1 MCKLSLITSTAKM
14 TPADLSAVITRT
26 HKTLT
31 RTQKDG
37 WGYSIG
43 GYLEKW
49 DEPQGWQAPNG
60 VQGLLSSLQGAAVDL
75 DAVSV
80 GEYPAPSAPLVAHAR
95 TATCA
100 RGAVNAHPFQD
111 GGWTLAHNG
120 VVEPVRNTKRKSCDS
135 MYIVESMARA
145 GGPGKLHSDVAGY
158 AAIVGVTPNGEPF
171 ALRDSR
177 APLCISWVPTWE
189 AFVLSSGPEFT
200 KDIVGTL
207 EHTRPVSLLPWVYHV
222 WTGDGWATSEVK
234 PWAFSRPLPVA
245 QQGKRGGGRQPSRA
259 MLTELEEAADK
270 ALGKNYPVPDYDKEA
285 QKWGKY

>member
-14 TPADLSAVITRT
+14 TPAELSAVITRT

-31 RTQKDG
+31 RTQRDG

-49 DEPQGWQAPNG
+49 DEPQGWQSPNG

-80 GEYPAPSAPLVAHAR
+80 GEYPAPGAPLVAHAR

-100 RGAVNAHPFQD
+100 RGAVNAHPFTD
-111 GGWTLAHNG
+111 SGWTLAHNG
-120 VVEPVRNTKRKSCDS
+120 VVEPVKNTKRKSCDS

-145 GGPGKLHSDVAGY
+145 GGPGKLHCDVAGY
-158 AAIVGVTPNGEPF
+158 AAIVGTTPNGEPF

-189 AFVLSSGPEFT
+189 AFVLSSGPEYT
-200 KDIVGTL
+200 KDIVGSL

-222 WTGDGWATSEVK
+222 WTGEGWATSEVK
-234 PWAFSRPLPVA
+234 PWAFSRPSPAA
-245 QQGKRGGGRQPSRA
+245 QPSKRGGGRGSR
-259 MLTELEEAADK
+259 MLSELEEAADK
-270 ALGKNYPVPDYDKEA
+270 ALGSNHPFPDYDKEA